1 MMPRRPKDLDPVIEA
16 DLESFPASDPPAW
29 VATHAGP
36 PDRGDSDAG
45 QTGSTNR
52 EEIMA
57 DVIAKSDWK
66 PFFDRLARALE
77 DNPAEIEVASLD
89 LGDQLLAEWVP
100 LIGITYDPKDDLFDV
115 ALEGLDHIIKQP
127 REVRTDVGSGR
138 LIAIDIIDRDGA
150 QLIVKFRD
158 PVALSAAS

>member
-1 MMPRRPKDLDPVIEA
+1 MPRRPKEPDPVIEA

-29 VATHAGP
+29 VATHAGSP
-36 PDRGDSDAG
+36 ARAGADAERG
-45 QTGSTNR
+45 GSANR
-52 EEIMA
+52 EVIMA

-100 LIGITYDPKDDLFDV
+100 LIGITYDPKGDLFDV
-115 ALEGLDHIIKQP
+115 ALEGLDHMIKQP
-127 REVRTDVGSGR
+127 HEVRTEIGDGR
-138 LIAIDIIDRDGA
+138 LIAIDIIDREGA
-150 QLIVKFRD
+150 HLIVKFRD
-158 PVALSAAS
+158 PVVLSTAS

>member
-1 MMPRRPKDLDPVIEA
+1 MYVDPA
-16 DLESFPASDPPAW
+16 AP
-29 VATHAGP
+29 
-36 PDRGDSDAG
+36 
-45 QTGSTNR
+45 
-52 EEIMA
+52 
-57 DVIAKSDWK
+57 DWK

-77 DNPAEIEVASLD
+77 NNPAEIEVASLD

-115 ALEGLDHIIKQP
+115 ALEGLDHIVKQP
-127 REVRTDVGSGR
+127 REVRTDVGGGR

-158 PVALSAAS
+158 PVVLPTAS